1 LRCNRSPFIA
11 PWSIFPFNKR
21 LVKLVDNFGK
31 KIGNAEILFDPGNN
45 ESSERVDTFEGE
57 INPVDEI
64 VKIRF
69 SGITGR
75 VKIRL
80 FDKSRID
87 NLEKFVNDRGN
98 VPKR

>member
-1 LRCNRSPFIA
+1 MFA
-11 PWSIFPFNKR
+11 
-21 LVKLVDNFGK
+21 
-31 KIGNAEILFDPGNN
+31 PGNKK
-45 ESSERVDTFEGE
+45 SSESVDTFVGD
-57 INPVDEI
+57 INPVDET

-87 NLEKFVNDRGN
+87 NLEKFVNDGGN